1 MTKHSLD
8 TNFSV
13 IRRIAVLGDAKTG
26 KSSLISRFLGQ
37 PFEEL
42 HHPTVE
48 DYHVGKFYV
57 GETLY
62 HMELTDTSG
71 TFEFP
76 AMERL
81 TMEKADSFIFVY
93 SLEDELSFER
103 VKSRLKKLSEIK
115 DIGRLPIIV
124 VCNKADLA
132 NIVSMRNM
140 QMRLDNGDAPL
151 QCLLNAETFE
161 QQSTV
166 VSNEQLLCAQLE
178 YVREQGCEF
187 LLTSAKFRWNVNR
200 IFQQLFAAERT
211 KTDAERKRSGSP
223 RTAFKFKIKRKKTAS
238 RAKSI

>member
-13 IRRIAVLGDAKTG
+13 IRRIAVLGGAKTG

-42 HHPTVE
+42 HNPTVE

-93 SLEDELSFER
+93 SLDDKLSFER
-103 VKSRLKKLSEIK
+103 VKSGLKRLSEIK
-115 DIGRLPIIV
+115 DIEKIPIIV

-132 NIVSMRNM
+132 NIVSLRNM
-140 QMRLDNGDAPL
+140 QLRLDNGDAPV
-151 QCLLNAETFE
+151 QCLLHPE
-161 QQSTV
+161 QTAV
-166 VSNEQLLCAQLE
+166 VSKEQLLCAQLE
-178 YVREQGCEF
+178 YVRELGCEF

-200 IFQQLFAAERT
+200 IFQQLFA
-211 KTDAERKRSGSP
+211 ERKTVTEEKKCDSP
-223 RTAFKFKIKRKKTAS
+223 ISAFKFKMKRKKTAL